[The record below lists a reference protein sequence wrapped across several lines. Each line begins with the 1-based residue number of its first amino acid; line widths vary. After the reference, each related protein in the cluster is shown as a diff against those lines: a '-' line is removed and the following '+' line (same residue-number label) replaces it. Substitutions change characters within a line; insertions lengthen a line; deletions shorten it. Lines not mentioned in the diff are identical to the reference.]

1 MKGLS
6 LFPILILLFPLL
18 GTIINGLFLPFL
30 FKGFDKVGAV
40 LSGSVA
46 TLLVGLSFLL
56 SLIAFMALG
65 SGQDI
70 LSNSYHWLSM
80 GSFHLNFEL
89 KIDRLSSILL
99 LVITG
104 VGSLIHLYSIGYMG
118 HDKGVGRYFA
128 YLNLFT
134 FFMLLLVLASNLPI
148 MFFGWEGVGLC
159 SYLLIGFWYEDKE
172 KVFAGEKAF
181 IMNRV
186 GDLCLLLG
194 MFLIFRELGTLN
206 FTEINQTILTR
217 NLNPQTVTLICLLL
231 LAGATGKSAQ
241 LPLHTWLPDAMMG
254 PTPVSALIHAAT
266 MVTAGVYMVVRLHP
280 VYELSPFA
288 MQVVAWIGAG
298 TALFA
303 ATIAIAQN
311 DIKKVLAYSTIS
323 QLGFMF
329 LACGVGAF
337 GAAIFHLVTHA
348 FFKALL
354 FLGAGSVIHATSGEQ
369 DMTKMGGL
377 KKYIPQT
384 YALMV
389 IGALAISGLPLF
401 SGFFSKDEI
410 LTSTFL
416 FPQGGTLLFA
426 VALLTAFLTAIY
438 TARLIAMTF
447 LGNERISVEVKSHI
461 HESPKV
467 MLYPLYVLAAG
478 ATLAGFLGLP
488 HLISPEHFMRTWLG
502 PLISGVEIIP
512 SHTQEIVLMTLSTLF
527 GASGL
532 ALGIILF
539 KEQGERLPPTLLK
552 VLQNK
557 YYIDEIY
564 DFVFAST
571 FRKLS
576 SFTTLIT
583 EKYVFD
589 GFSELTANS
598 MKFFGE
604 TFRKVQ
610 TGDIQISL
618 LSFVIGLALILVAL
632 MKYVII

>member
-1 MKGLS
+1 MKELS
-6 LFPILILLFPLL
+6 LLPILILLFPLL

-30 FKGFDKVGAV
+30 FKGFDKISST
-40 LSGSVA
+40 LSGTIA
-46 TLLVGLSFLL
+46 TLVVFASFLI
-56 SLIAFMALG
+56 SLFAFMALG
-65 SGQDI
+65 TGQEI

-80 GSFHLNFEL
+80 GNFHLDFEL

-99 LVITG
+99 LVVSG
-104 VGSLIHLYSIGYMG
+104 VGALIHLYSIGYMAQ
-118 HDKGVGRYFA
+118 DKGVARYFS

-186 GDLCLLLG
+186 GDFCLLLG
-194 MFLIFRELGTLN
+194 MFLLFREVGTLN
-206 FTEINQTILTR
+206 FTEINQTILNR
-217 NLNPQTVTLICLLL
+217 NLDPQTLTLICLLL

-266 MVTAGVYMVVRLHP
+266 MVTAGVYMIVRLHP
-280 VYELSPFA
+280 VYELSPLA
-288 MQVVAWIGAG
+288 MQIVAWVGAA
-298 TALFA
+298 TALLA

-337 GAAIFHLVTHA
+337 SAAIFHLVTHA

-354 FLGAGSVIHATSGEQ
+354 FLGAGSVIHAASGEQ
-369 DMTKMGGL
+369 DMTKLGGL

-384 YALMV
+384 YSLMM

-410 LTSTFL
+410 LTSTFI
-416 FPQGGTLLFA
+416 FPQGGNLLFTI
-426 VALLTAFLTAIY
+426 ALITAFMTAVY

-447 LGNERISVEVKSHI
+447 LGKERMNPEVKEHL
-461 HESPKV
+461 HESPRV
-467 MLYPLYVLAAG
+467 MLYPLYVLALG
-478 ATLAGFLGLP
+478 ATFAGFLGLP
-488 HLISPEHFMRTWLG
+488 HLISPIHFMGTWLE
-502 PLISGVEIIP
+502 PLIKVAEVIP
-512 SHTQEIVLMTLSTLF
+512 SHTQEITLMSLSTLL
-527 GASGL
+527 AAAGL
-532 ALGIILF
+532 ALGIMLF
-539 KEQGERLPPTLLK
+539 KDQSERLPRPLQNL
-552 VLQNK
+552 LQNK
-557 YYIDEIY
+557 YYLDEIY
-564 DFVFAST
+564 DFLFVTS

-576 SFTTLIT
+576 NFASLVT
-583 EKYVFD
+583 EKYIFD
-589 GFSELTANS
+589 GFSQLTS
-598 MKFFGE
+598 SSIKHVGE
-604 TFRKVQ
+604 GLRKVQ

-618 LSFVIGLALILVAL
+618 LSLVVGLTLILLALLKFVTF
-632 MKYVII
+632 